1 MVRSTLLATTVLI
14 AIGAGSARAS
24 EPPGLSVTIY
34 NADQALVDDVRRV
47 DVGAGRQ
54 RLELK
59 DVSAAIRPETVTL
72 TGEGLAIVE
81 QNFDFDLLTPQKM
94 MEKAVGQQV
103 QIVRTNPGNGQETTE
118 TATGLSANEGVILK
132 IGDRIEV
139 RCATTASSTRVIF
152 NGVPQT
158 LRARPTL
165 SVTVDLHLRRRAAG
179 RSQLPDHRPARGRP
193 TTWRCSTRPA
203 ARSTCRSWIAAHQ
216 PVSGTP
222 FVDADTQL
230 VAGAVAIAGSPRPP
244 IRPTRLPVSPTM
256 SRPIMGVA
264 RGGSE
269 PGTPPGAS
277 VGDVHVYKLPER
289 TTIAENQTKQ
299 VSFLDAHGVAAHKV
313 YRWSQDDFQSAD
325 NPSSAE
331 VAVAFANSSAGGLGA
346 GLPAGTIRVYE
357 RDSGG
362 APKFVGENPIGH
374 TPRGSELAVKIGEA
388 FDVTVQP
395 TLVSSDVV
403 SKRRTRYAM
412 SYRLRNARPGAVT
425 VELRQGG
432 LQQQNT
438 VVAESQPGRAVD
450 AYTRGW
456 SVTVPAGG
464 ETLLTTTLETW
475 W

>member
-1 MVRSTLLATTVLI
+1 MVRCALLAAGFLI
-14 AIGAGSARAS
+14 VAGAPQAAAGAA
-24 EPPGLSVTIY
+24 EKPGLSVTIY
-34 NADQALVDDVRRV
+34 NENQALVDDVRRL
-47 DVGAGRQ
+47 DIPAGRQ

-72 TGEGLAIVE
+72 TGEGLSIVE

-118 TATGLSANEGVILK
+118 TATVLSANEGVILR

-139 RCATTASSTRVIF
+139 LRDDGVPTRVIF

-165 SVTVDLHLRRRAAG
+165 SVTVDSARAGARLVDLSYLTTGLSWKADYVALFDETAG
-179 RSQLPDHRPARGRP
+179 KLDLQG
-193 TTWRCSTRPA
+193 
-203 ARSTCRSWIAAHQ
+203 WITLTNQ
-216 PVSGTP
+216 SGTP

-230 VAGAVAIAGSPRPP
+230 VAGEVAIAGNPPPAPIWPRNKAMPRAMMGTME
-244 IRPTRLPVSPTM
+244 RPAAEEGGPT
-256 SRPIMGVA
+256 A
-264 RGGSE
+264 
-269 PGTPPGAS
+269 PGPLS
-277 VGDVHVYKLPER
+277 DVHVYHLPEH
-289 TTIAENQTKQ
+289 TTIAQNQTKQ
-299 VSFLDAHGVAAHKV
+299 VSFLDVHGVAAHKV
-313 YRWSQDDFQSAD
+313 YRWVLGAFQSAD

-331 VAVAFANSSAGGLGA
+331 VAVAFANSAAGGLAA

-357 RDSGG
+357 RDNAG
-362 APKFVGENPIGH
+362 APKFVGENAVGH
-374 TPRGSELAVKIGEA
+374 TPQGSELAVKIGEA

-395 TLVSSDVV
+395 TLVSSEVIN
-403 SKRRTRYAM
+403 KRRTRYSM
-412 SYRLRNARPGAVT
+412 SYRLRNARPAPVT

-432 LQQQNT
+432 LWRENT
-438 VVAESQPGRAVD
+438 LVAESLPGRPID

-456 SVTVPAGG
+456 TVTVPAGG
-464 ETLLTTTLETW
+464 ETVLTATLETW

>member
-1 MVRSTLLATTVLI
+1 MVRFALLAATFLTAVGL
-14 AIGAGSARAS
+14 A
-24 EPPGLSVTIY
+24 PPGPAQAAEKTGLSVTIY
-34 NADQALVDDVRRV
+34 NENQALVDDVRRL

-103 QIVRTNPGNGQETTE
+103 QIVRTIPGNGQETTE
-118 TATGLSANEGVILK
+118 TATVLSANEGVILK

-139 RCATTASSTRVIF
+139 LRDDGVPTRVIF
-152 NGVPQT
+152 NGVPQS

-165 SVTVDLHLRRRAAG
+165 SVTVDSERAGPRLVDLSYLTTGLSWKADYVALFDETAG
-179 RSQLPDHRPARGRP
+179 RLDLQG
-193 TTWRCSTRPA
+193 
-203 ARSTCRSWIAAHQ
+203 WITLTNQ
-216 PVSGTP
+216 SGTP

-230 VAGAVAIAGSPRPP
+230 VAGEVAIAANAPPPYRPQNMP
-244 IRPTRLPVSPTM
+244 MGRPGV
-256 SRPIMGVA
+256 MGVV
-264 RGGSE
+264 RGGME
-269 PGTPPGAS
+269 ANTGPGAS
-277 VGDVHVYKLPER
+277 VGDVHVYHLPER
-289 TTIAENQTKQ
+289 TTIAQNQTKQ
-299 VSFLDAHGVAAHKV
+299 VSFLHAHGVAARKV
-313 YRWSQDDFQSAD
+313 YHWSQNAFQSAD

-331 VAVAFANSSAGGLGA
+331 VAVAFTNATAGGLSA

-357 RDSGG
+357 RDAAG

-374 TPRGSELAVKIGEA
+374 TPQGSELAVKIGEA

-395 TLVSSDVV
+395 TLVSSEVV
-403 SKRRTRYAM
+403 GKRRNRYAM
-412 SYRLRNARPGAVT
+412 SYRLRNARPAPVT

-432 LQQQNT
+432 LWEQNKA
-438 VVAESQPGRAVD
+438 VAESLPGRAID

-456 SVTVPAGG
+456 TVTVPAEG
-464 ETLLTTTLETW
+464 ETTLTAQLETW

>member
-1 MVRSTLLATTVLI
+1 MVRFALLAATFLI
-14 AIGAGSARAS
+14 AVGAAPTTARAAV
-24 EPPGLSVTIY
+24 EKPGLSVTIY
-34 NADQALVDDVRRV
+34 NENQALVDDVRRL
-47 DVGAGRQ
+47 DIPAGRQ

-72 TGEGLAIVE
+72 TGEGLSIVE

-118 TATGLSANEGVILK
+118 TATVLSANEGVILK

-139 RCATTASSTRVIF
+139 LRDDGVPTRVIF

-165 SVTVDLHLRRRAAG
+165 SVTVDSDRAGPRLVDLSYLTTGLSWKADYVALFDEAGGRLHLQG
-179 RSQLPDHRPARGRP
+179 
-193 TTWRCSTRPA
+193 
-203 ARSTCRSWIAAHQ
+203 WITLTNQ
-216 PVSGTP
+216 SGTP
-222 FVDADTQL
+222 FVDADTHL
-230 VAGAVAIAGSPRPP
+230 VAGEVAIAGAPRP
-244 IRPTRLPVSPTM
+244 IRPLA
-256 SRPIMGVA
+256 RPQMGSMMGVA
-264 RGGSE
+264 RAGSE
-269 PGTPPGAS
+269 AATGPGAS
-277 VGDVHVYKLPER
+277 VGDVHVYHLPER
-289 TTIAENQTKQ
+289 TTIAQNQTKQ
-299 VSFLDAHGVAAHKV
+299 VSFLDAHGVVARKI

-331 VAVAFANSSAGGLGA
+331 VAVAFTNSAAGGLGA

-357 RDSGG
+357 RDAGG
-362 APKFVGENPIGH
+362 APKFVGENGVGH
-374 TPRGSELAVKIGEA
+374 TPQGSELAVKIGEA

-395 TLVSSDVV
+395 TLVSSEVIG
-403 SKRRTRYAM
+403 KRRNRYAM
-412 SYRLRNARPGAVT
+412 SYRLRNARAAPVT

-432 LQQQNT
+432 LQEQNS
-438 VVAESQPGRAVD
+438 VVTESLPGRAID

-456 SVTVPAGG
+456 TVTVPANG
-464 ETLLTTTLETW
+464 ETTLTATLETW

>member
-1 MVRSTLLATTVLI
+1 MVRSALFAATVFI
-14 AIGAGSARAS
+14 SAGATAVVHAAER
-24 EPPGLSVTIY
+24 PGLSVTIY
-34 NADQALVDDVRRV
+34 NADQALVDDVRRL
-47 DVGAGRQ
+47 DIAAGRQ

-72 TGEGLAIVE
+72 TGEGLSVVE

-118 TATGLSANEGVILK
+118 TATVLSVNEGVILK

-139 RCATTASSTRVIF
+139 LRDDGVPTRVIF

-165 SVTVDLHLRRRAAG
+165 SVTVDSGRAGPRLVDLSYLTTGLSWKADYVALFDETGG
-179 RSQLPDHRPARGRP
+179 RLDLQG
-193 TTWRCSTRPA
+193 
-203 ARSTCRSWIAAHQ
+203 WITLTNT
-216 PVSGTP
+216 SGTP

-230 VAGAVAIAGSPRPP
+230 VAGQVAIAGAPPP
-244 IRPTRLPVSPTM
+244 IRPIR
-256 SRPIMGVA
+256 RPLTGVV
-264 RGGSE
+264 RGGAE
-269 PGTPPGAS
+269 TGAQIGPGAGAS
-277 VGDVHVYKLPER
+277 VGDVHVYTLPER

-299 VSFLDAHGVAAHKV
+299 VSFLDAHGVAARKI
-313 YRWSQDDFQSAD
+313 YRWSQDAFQSAD
-325 NPSSAE
+325 DPSSAE
-331 VAVAFANSSAGGLGA
+331 VAVAFANSAAGGLGA

-357 RDSGG
+357 RDAGG

-395 TLVSSDVV
+395 TLVSSQVI
-403 SKRRTRYAM
+403 SKRRTRYEM
-412 SYRLRNARPGAVT
+412 SYRLRNARPAPVA

-432 LQQQNT
+432 LQEQNS
-438 VVAESQPGRAVD
+438 VIAESQPGRSIN

-456 SVTVPAGG
+456 TVTVPAGG
-464 ETLLTTTLETW
+464 ETLLTATLETW

>member
-1 MVRSTLLATTVLI
+1 MVRVMLLAAIAVL
-14 AIGAGSARAS
+14 AAAGSGAAEAAER
-24 EPPGLSVTIY
+24 PGLSVTIY
-34 NADQALVDDVRRV
+34 NADQALVDDVRRL
-47 DVGAGRQ
+47 DIPSGRQ

-72 TGEGLAIVE
+72 GGEGLAIVE

-118 TATGLSANEGVILK
+118 TATVLSANEGVILK

-139 RCATTASSTRVIF
+139 LRDDGVPTRVIF

-165 SVTVDLHLRRRAAG
+165 SVMVDSARAGPRLVDLSYLTTGLSWKADYVALFDETGG
-179 RSQLPDHRPARGRP
+179 RLDMQG
-193 TTWRCSTRPA
+193 
-203 ARSTCRSWIAAHQ
+203 WITLTNQ
-216 PVSGTP
+216 SGTP

-230 VAGAVAIAGSPRPP
+230 VAGEVAIAGSPSP
-244 IRPTRLPVSPTM
+244 IRPLPF
-256 SRPIMGVA
+256 RPIMRPLAGVTRA
-264 RGGSE
+264 GAEAPGSQGG
-269 PGTPPGAS
+269 PTA
-277 VGDVHVYKLPER
+277 VGDVHVYHLPER
-289 TTIAENQTKQ
+289 TTIAQNQTKQ
-299 VSFLDAHGVAAHKV
+299 VSFLDAHGVAARKV

-331 VAVAFANSSAGGLGA
+331 VVVAFANSAAGGLGA

-357 RDSGG
+357 RDAGG
-362 APKFVGENPIGH
+362 APKFVGENGVGH
-374 TPRGSELAVKIGEA
+374 TPQGSELAVKIGEA

-395 TLVSSDVV
+395 TLVSSEVV
-403 SKRRTRYAM
+403 GKRRNRYAM
-412 SYRLRNARPGAVT
+412 SYHLRNARPTAVT

-432 LQQQNT
+432 LQEQNRA
-438 VVAESQPGRAVD
+438 VAESLPGRPID

-456 SVTVPAGG
+456 TVTVPPAG
-464 ETLLTTTLETW
+464 ETTLATQLETW

>member
-1 MVRSTLLATTVLI
+1 MLSSALLAAAFVI
-14 AIGAGSARAS
+14 AAGAAYAA
-24 EPPGLSVTIY
+24 EKPGLSVTIY
-34 NADQALVDDVRRV
+34 NSNQALVDDVRRL
-47 DVGAGRQ
+47 DIPAGRQ

-72 TGEGLAIVE
+72 TGDSLSIVE

-103 QIVRTNPGNGQETTE
+103 QIVRTNPGNGQETIE
-118 TATGLSANEGVILK
+118 TATVLSANEGVILK

-139 RCATTASSTRVIF
+139 LRDDGVPTRVIF

-165 SVTVDLHLRRRAAG
+165 SVTVDSARAGPRLVDLSYLTTGLSWKADYVALFDEAG
-179 RSQLPDHRPARGRP
+179 GKLDLQG
-193 TTWRCSTRPA
+193 
-203 ARSTCRSWIAAHQ
+203 WITLTNT
-216 PVSGTP
+216 SGTP

-230 VAGAVAIAGSPRPP
+230 VAGNVAIAGAPRPL
-244 IRPTRLPVSPTM
+244 RPRNVAVPRAV
-256 SRPIMGVA
+256 MGSA
-264 RGGSE
+264 AFQQPEAGAG
-269 PGTPPGAS
+269 PGISSGEA
-277 VGDVHVYKLPER
+277 VGDTHVYRLPER
-289 TTIAENQTKQ
+289 TSIAENQTKQ
-299 VSFLDAHGVAAHKV
+299 VSFLDAHGVTARKV
-313 YRWSQDDFQSAD
+313 YRWSLDDFQSAE

-331 VAVAFANSSAGGLGA
+331 VAVAFANSAAGGLGA

-357 RDSGG
+357 RDAAG

-374 TPRGSELAVKIGEA
+374 TPQGSELAVKIGEA

-395 TLVSSDVV
+395 TLVSSQVV
-403 SKRRTRYAM
+403 GKRRTRYAM
-412 SYRLRNARPGAVT
+412 SYHLHNARPDPVT

-432 LQQQNT
+432 LQEQNT
-438 VVAESQPGRAVD
+438 VVAESLPGRAID

-456 SVTVPAGG
+456 TVTVPAGG
-464 ETLLTTTLETW
+464 DTTLTTTLETW

>member
-1 MVRSTLLATTVLI
+1 VDTFAASHKGGIMARLALLAATLLI
-14 AIGAGSARAS
+14 AAGAARAAGG
-24 EPPGLSVTIY
+24 PGLSVTIY
-34 NADQALVDDVRRV
+34 NADQALVDDVRRL
-47 DVGAGRQ
+47 DIAAGRQ

-72 TGEGLAIVE
+72 TGEGLSIVE

-103 QIVRTNPGNGQETTE
+103 QIVRTNPGSGQETTE
-118 TATGLSANEGVILK
+118 TATVLSANEGVILK

-139 RCATTASSTRVIF
+139 LRDDGVPTRVIF

-165 SVTVDLHLRRRAAG
+165 SVTVDSARAG
-179 RSQLPDHRPARGRP
+179 PRLVDLSYL
-193 TTWRCSTRPA
+193 TTGL
-203 ARSTCRSWIAAHQ
+203 SWKADYVALFDETGGKLDLQGWITLTNR
-216 PVSGTP
+216 SGTP

-230 VAGAVAIAGSPRPP
+230 VAGEVAIAGNPPPFQPVRRP
-244 IRPTRLPVSPTM
+244 LA
-256 SRPIMGVA
+256 GVV
-264 RGGSE
+264 RGGAE
-269 PGTPPGAS
+269 AGAAPGAAA
-277 VGDVHVYKLPER
+277 VGGVHVYTLPER

-299 VSFLDAHGVAAHKV
+299 VSFLDAHGVAARRV
-313 YRWSQDDFQSAD
+313 YRWSQGAFESAD

-331 VAVAFANSSAGGLGA
+331 VAVAFANSAAGGLGA

-357 RDSGG
+357 RDAAG

-395 TLVSSDVV
+395 TLVSSDVI
-403 SKRRTRYAM
+403 SRRRTRYAM
-412 SYRLRNARPGAVT
+412 SYRLRNARPAPVT

-432 LQQQNT
+432 LREQNT
-438 VVAESQPGRAVD
+438 VVAESQPGRAID

-456 SVTVPAGG
+456 TVTVPAGG
-464 ETLLTTTLETW
+464 ESVLTATLETW